1 MNTYTPPS
9 SAPASGTP
17 ALHLVLDRWAEEQPD
32 AIAAIAPHG
41 DRSYARLSQDSH
53 DVARTLRRAGVHAG
67 DRVAVLARNDLPYLQ
82 LLYGAS
88 RAQAV
93 LACLNWRLAAQEIRT
108 LLSDCTPRLVFC
120 EPEFAHLIPEEAA
133 TVTLTGDGLTA
144 WLGASTASSHAAE
157 EQAAAGA
164 PAEELS
170 DTTAV
175 IMYTTGT
182 TGTPK
187 GVQLTQSNLWF
198 MAEQAAQAWA
208 MHRSMRF
215 LACLPFFHI
224 SGLSAAISSLFMGA
238 RVVMPESLATEDIW
252 RTVEQQ
258 AVSHTVLVPTVLANL
273 ADHQDHGFRLDSL
286 EVVIYGA
293 APAGSRLIERCM
305 AMLPRVGFS
314 QGYGLTET
322 AAGVTATPLVRHGER
337 DDHPGS
343 AGSPLPRV
351 ECRIVDPE
359 SGEDQ
364 GPGRIGEIWV
374 RTPTCTPGYLHNP
387 DATRA
392 AITSDGWLRTG
403 DLGEVDADGFLYVR
417 DRLKDMIISGGENI
431 YSLEV
436 ENAVGSHPSVREA
449 AVIGVPDARW
459 GETVNAVVTLHPG
472 AALTLAELTAWLGD
486 RLARYK
492 HPRHLQVVDAMPLAG
507 TGKIDK
513 RALRHGLIDPNS
525 V

>member
-1 MNTYTPPS
+1 MNQQMPPRQPFDVDTPP
-9 SAPASGTP
+9 
-17 ALHLVLDRWAEEQPD
+17 LHLVLDRWAEQQPR
-32 AIAAIAPHG
+32 AVAAVTPQG
-41 DRSYARLSQDSH
+41 VRDYGRLSRD
-53 DVARTLRRAGVHAG
+53 ARELADALGRAGALPG
-67 DRVAVLARNDLPYLQ
+67 DRVAVLARNNLPYLE
-82 LLYGAS
+82 LLYATS
-88 RAQAV
+88 RAQVALV
-93 LACLNWRLAAQEIRT
+93 CLNWRLAANEIAA
-108 LLSDCTPRLVFC
+108 LLQDCTPQLVFC
-120 EPEFAHLIPEEAA
+120 EREFRGLLPTGTPA
-133 TVTLTGDGLTA
+133 VTLDDDHLAAWSNGAVPSGDTD
-144 WLGASTASSHAAE
+144 WTPSE
-157 EQAAAGA
+157 
-164 PAEELS
+164 PVRS
-170 DTTAV
+170 DPSDRTAV

-182 TGTPK
+182 TGASK
-187 GVQLTQSNLWF
+187 GVQLTHRNLWF
-198 MAEQAAQAWA
+198 MAEQAAYAWA

-224 SGLSAAISSLFMGA
+224 SGLSAAISSIFMGA
-238 RVVMPESLATEDIW
+238 RVVIPESLATEDIW

-258 AVSHTVLVPTVLANL
+258 GVSHTVLVPTVLANL
-273 ADHQDHGFRLDSL
+273 ADDQDHNFRLDSL
-286 EVVIYGA
+286 EVVIFGA

-305 AMLPRVGFS
+305 AMLPQAAFS

-359 SGEDQ
+359 SGEDL

-374 RTPTCTPGYLHNP
+374 RTPTRTPGYLHNP

-392 AITSDGWLRTG
+392 AITPDGWLRTG
-403 DLGEVDADGFLYVR
+403 DLGELDLDGFLYVR
-417 DRLKDMIISGGENI
+417 DRLKDMVISGGENI

-436 ENAVGSHPSVREA
+436 ENAVGSHPSVREV

-459 GETVNAVVTLHPG
+459 GETVKAVVTLYPG
-472 AALTLAELTAWLGD
+472 ATLTLAELTEWLGD

-492 HPRHLQVVDAMPLAG
+492 HPRHLQVIDAMPLTG
-507 TGKIDK
+507 SGKILK
-513 RALRHGLIDPNS
+513 RALKHGDIDPNS